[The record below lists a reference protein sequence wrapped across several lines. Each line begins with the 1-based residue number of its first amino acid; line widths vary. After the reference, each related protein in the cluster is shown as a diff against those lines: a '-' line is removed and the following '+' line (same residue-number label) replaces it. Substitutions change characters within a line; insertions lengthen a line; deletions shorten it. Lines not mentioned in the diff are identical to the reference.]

1 MAFFNVA
8 ILFISVLTFRE
19 FSALD
24 EPVCTSRFD
33 FEEKLLSKLVR
44 IEHAMELLQE
54 CVSKEMSA
62 IKEEKVK
69 MGEYFIK
76 FKQAFITEQDAVKD
90 KIGKLSGEIEEEKL
104 KLADDFNT
112 ISRQYKS
119 KIQRMSDDLTDAVNK
134 SLNNEKSK

>member
-8 ILFISVLTFRE
+8 VLFISVLAFRGLI
-19 FSALD
+19 ALD
-24 EPVCTSRFD
+24 EPMCTSRFD

-54 CVSKEMSA
+54 RVSKEMSA

-69 MGEYFIK
+69 MGEDFLK
-76 FKQAFITEQDAVKD
+76 FQQAFITEQDAVKH
-90 KIGKLSGEIEEEKL
+90 KIGKLSREIEEEKL
-104 KLADDFNT
+104 KLADDFNN
-112 ISRQYKS
+112 ISRQYES
-119 KIQRMSDDLTDAVNK
+119 KIQRMSDDLRDAVNK